1 MKPGDL
7 AQLAP
12 SLDMAMASKHACP
25 LPLGHPERTV
35 RIERGQ
41 TLVVIEV
48 QTLPKFTPLREQA
61 AEYKNEQGSWIQSNP
76 GRSGLGN
83 DVVVL
88 AGDQLVHIR
97 EGLIRIVGEGE

>member
-12 SLDMAMASKHACP
+12 ALDMAMASKHACP

-48 QTLPKFTPLREQA
+48 QDIPKFTPMGKQEKTTTA
-61 AEYKNEQGSWIQSNP
+61 
-76 GRSGLGN
+76 LGN

-97 EGLIRIVGEGE
+97 EGLIRVVGEGE

>member
-7 AQLAP
+7 AQLVPA
-12 SLDMAMASKHACP
+12 LDSAMASKHACP

-48 QTLPKFTPLREQA
+48 QALPKFSVERTA
-61 AEYKNEQGSWIQSNP
+61 
-76 GRSGLGN
+76 LGN

-97 EGLIRIVGEGE
+97 EGLIKIVGEGE

>member
-12 SLDMAMASKHACP
+12 SLDMAMASKHAYP
-25 LPLGHPERTV
+25 LSLGHPDPTV

-41 TLVVIEV
+41 ILVVIEV
-48 QTLPKFTPLREQA
+48 QDVPNLTPLWAVYENKRGAKVKGPPERA
-61 AEYKNEQGSWIQSNP
+61 
-76 GRSGLGN
+76 GLGN

-97 EGLIRIVGEGE
+97 EGLIKIVGEGE

>member
-12 SLDMAMASKHACP
+12 SLGMALASKHACP

-48 QTLPKFTPLREQA
+48 QDVPNLTPLHAVYENKRGAKVKGPPERA
-61 AEYKNEQGSWIQSNP
+61 
-76 GRSGLGN
+76 GLGN

-97 EGLIRIVGEGE
+97 EGLIRVVGEGE

>member
-12 SLDMAMASKHACP
+12 ALDMAMASKHACP

-48 QTLPKFTPLREQA
+48 QALPKFSVERTA
-61 AEYKNEQGSWIQSNP
+61 
-76 GRSGLGN
+76 LGN

>member
-12 SLDMAMASKHACP
+12 ALDSAMASKHACP

-48 QTLPKFTPLREQA
+48 QALPKFSVERTA
-61 AEYKNEQGSWIQSNP
+61 
-76 GRSGLGN
+76 LGN

>member
-48 QTLPKFTPLREQA
+48 QDIPKFTPLREVH
-61 AEYKNEQGSWIQSNP
+61 EKNEGGMRVRP